1 MGTNIKVQT
10 CLWFDSSA
18 EEAAEFY
25 AGLIKKSKVTE
36 IVKRDGKALTVSLNL
51 AGHEVMLLNGGPMFP
66 QSEAAS
72 IMAICDDN
80 ADADRLYKAFIEN
93 GGTESQ
99 CGWLKDRWNVSWQ
112 IIPAAFIRMAS
123 DKNPEKVAR
132 MMEAMMSM
140 KQLDIVKLQQAFDG
154 K

>member
-1 MGTNIKVQT
+1 MGTKIKVQT
-10 CLWFDSSA
+10 CLWFDAGA

-25 AGLIKKSKVTE
+25 SGLIKNSKIIATVM
-36 IVKRDGKALTVSLNL
+36 RDGKPLTVTVNI
-51 AGHEVMLLNGGPMFP
+51 AGHEVMLLNGGPYFKLT
-66 QSEAAS
+66 EAAS
-72 IMAICDDN
+72 IMAICDD
-80 ADADRLYKAFIEN
+80 DTEADRLYKAFIEN

-112 IIPAAFIRMAS
+112 IIPAAFMKMVA

-132 MMEAMMSM
+132 MMEAMMGM
-140 KQLDIVKLQQAFDG
+140 KQLDVVKLQKAFDG

>member
-1 MGTNIKVQT
+1 MSTNIHVQT
-10 CLWFDSSA
+10 CLWFESGAD
-18 EEAAEFY
+18 EAAQFY
-25 AGLIKKSKVTE
+25 TGLIKNSKIKE
-36 IVKRDGKALTVSLNL
+36 IIKRDGKPLTVTLSLG
-51 AGHEVMLLNGGPMFP
+51 GHDIMLLNGGPMFK

-80 ADADRLYKAFIEN
+80 ADADRLWKALTAN
-93 GGTESQ
+93 GGTESH

-112 IIPAAFIRMAS
+112 IVPAAFITMAS

-140 KQLDIVKLQQAFDG
+140 KQLDIVKLQKAFDG

>member
-10 CLWFDSSA
+10 CLWFDTGA
-18 EEAAEFY
+18 EVAAEFY
-25 AGLIKKSKVTE
+25 AGLIKNSKVTE
-36 IVKRDGKALTVSLNL
+36 TIKQNGKPLTVTLNL
-51 AGHEVMLLNGGPMFP
+51 AGHEVMLLNGGPMFK
-66 QSEAAS
+66 QTEAAS

-80 ADADRLYKAFIEN
+80 ADADRLWKAFIEN
-93 GGTESQ
+93 GGTESH

-112 IIPAAFIRMAS
+112 IVPAAFIKMAS

-140 KQLDIVKLQQAFDG
+140 KQLDIVKLQKAFDG